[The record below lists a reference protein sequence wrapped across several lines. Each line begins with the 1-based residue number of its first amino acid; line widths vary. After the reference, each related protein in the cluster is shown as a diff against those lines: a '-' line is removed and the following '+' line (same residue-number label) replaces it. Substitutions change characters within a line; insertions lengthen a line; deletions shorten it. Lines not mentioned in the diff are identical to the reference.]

1 MYHLFSPVNL
11 LHPTYLPNLNISHL
25 DSIEYL
31 QMIRRNHSRSKHQP
45 HPQSKHSSQR
55 SQKSQARK
63 ILNTRPL
70 KLDSPPLT
78 QPRSPRQSRNILEV
92 KTRLLPKTNLRVR
105 NQLVEVLSTQLRH
118 DPNQYLIPNP
128 TQQHQKRKRKRKQ
141 RKRERGNSPQS

>member
-1 MYHLFSPVNL
+1 MYHLFSPGNL

-31 QMIRRNHSRSKHQP
+31 QMIRRNHPRSKHQP
-45 HPQSKHSSQR
+45 HPQGNHSSQR

-70 KLDSPPLT
+70 KLDSPPLA
-78 QPRSPRQSRNILEV
+78 QSRSPRQSRNILKV

-118 DPNQYLIPNP
+118 DPNQYLIPN
-128 TQQHQKRKRKRKQ
+128 TTASKERRRRRRRKQ
-141 RKRERGNSPQS
+141 RKK